1 MKRRLRSRTG
11 GLIEVKVDEVADDGI
26 LDQYLN
32 NPQHYHS
39 LGNSSVRILHQT
51 AKDFLAKAESW
62 TGVGLPQDEDL
73 DTNATLLRICLQLD
87 RRKLLHIMPLMV
99 STSWS
104 LVKALEYAKA
114 TEKTKSRVHV
124 ELIDQIGTALKCNE
138 KYHDVPD
145 RTDCIKNVL
154 RFWTVPSQQTY
165 FCIFLPKCQG
175 EN

>member
-1 MKRRLRSRTG
+1 M
-11 GLIEVKVDEVADDGI
+11 KVDEVADDGI

-32 NPQHYHS
+32 NPQHY
-39 LGNSSVRILHQT
+39 NSSVQILHQA

-73 DTNATLLRICLQLD
+73 DTNATLLRICLQLY
-87 RRKLLHIMPLMV
+87 RRKLLHIISLMV

-124 ELIDQIGTALKCNE
+124 ELD
-138 KYHDVPD
+138 
-145 RTDCIKNVL
+145 
-154 RFWTVPSQQTY
+154 
-165 FCIFLPKCQG
+165 
-175 EN
+175 

>member
-1 MKRRLRSRTG
+1 MKRRLRSRIG
-11 GLIEVKVDEVADDGI
+11 GLIEVQVDEVADDRV

-39 LGNSSVRILHQT
+39 HGNSSVQILHQT

-73 DTNATLLRICLQLD
+73 DTNATLLRICLQLYP
-87 RRKLLHIMPLMV
+87 RKMLHIMPLMV

-114 TEKTKSRVHV
+114 TEKTKSRAHV

-138 KYHDVPD
+138 SI
-145 RTDCIKNVL
+145 TT
-154 RFWTVPSQQTY
+154 TV
-165 FCIFLPKCQG
+165 
-175 EN
+175 